1 MAIVTMIL
9 GNSGE
14 GKSYSLKHLDP
25 SLTGVI
31 NVMNKP
37 LSFLGAARF
46 NKRIKSSRSPIDIFN
61 ILQSSQSPIIVIDD
75 FQYIMSGEFMDSVT
89 EKLVKDAVFQK
100 YNILAYNIWSIMQA
114 AINLPNHKRVYI
126 LSHTQEENGRTKIK
140 TIGKLLDD
148 KVVLEGLVTTVL
160 QTTVRDDGHFF
171 MTQNNGFNTVKS
183 PEGMFDSDLIP
194 NDLNAVDDA
203 ICEYYGIPKTGSL
216 PAQDQSQQLQTA

>member
-14 GKSYSLKHLDP
+14 GKSYSLKNLDP
-25 SLTGVI
+25 NLAGLI

-37 LSFLGAARF
+37 LPFRGG
-46 NKRIKSSRSPIDIFN
+46 KDIKKIATDNPDQICS
-61 ILQSSQSPIIVIDD
+61 ILPKVKAPIIVIDD
-75 FQYIMSGEFMDSVT
+75 FQYIMGNEYI
-89 EKLVKDAVFQK
+89 KGANQQYKGDAAFQR
-100 YNILAYNIWSIMQA
+100 YNIMAYNAWNVINT
-114 AINLPNHKRVYI
+114 AITQVSNDTRIYI
-126 LSHTQEENGRTKIK
+126 LAHVQEENGRTKIK
-140 TIGKLLDD
+140 TIGKMLDD
-148 KVVLEGLVTTVL
+148 KIVLEGMVTMVL
-160 QTTVRDDGHFF
+160 QTAVRDDGHFF

-203 ICEYYGIPKTGSL
+203 ICEYYGISKTGSL